1 MQDIIISSGGQ
12 QRELGKKETL
22 EIIQHTDPVSGKTA
36 ETAVMKCSSCTKY
49 IKFITSTPTSHS
61 IFTVHLLILDN
72 RAKFC
77 QVYCL

>member
-49 IKFITSTPTSHS
+49 VKFVTSTPTLHP
-61 IFTVHLLILDN
+61 IEQNFV
-72 RAKFC
+72 KFIVC
-77 QVYCL
+77 NLFNFERL